1 MKTILEYKS
10 ISANEMSIK
19 DIDET
24 KGRIVGY
31 FSVFDNKDSD
41 NDVITKGAYKKTL
54 SENYRRVKHLYQHD
68 PFKPLSGTKQGQLI
82 VTEDS
87 KGLHFDSTVS
97 QTSWG
102 RDTIRLYVDG
112 VVDEQSVGFQTV
124 KSVEKSGYREI
135 TEIKLWEGSTVT
147 WAANELAQTTAVKS
161 IEDVDV
167 LTKKM
172 DTVMK
177 SIRNGK
183 YENEDIFDSLEY
195 YFKQLQQ
202 LFINLSSKSKD
213 DTTEPMNEVT
223 LPDTRVKKYL
233 GIEAFNFLKLS
244 AENEKFIYQPA
255 S

>member
-1 MKTILEYKS
+1 MKNILEYKS
-10 ISANEMSIK
+10 IAADEVSIK
-19 DIDET
+19 DIDQV

-31 FSVFDNKDSD
+31 FSIFDNVDSD

-68 PFKPLSGTKQGQLI
+68 PFKPLSGTKQGQLV
-82 VTEDS
+82 VTEDT

-124 KSVEKSGYREI
+124 KSVDKKEYREI

-147 WAANELAQTTAVKS
+147 WAANELAQSTGVKS
-161 IEDVDV
+161 LEEPETLI
-167 LTKKM
+167 KKM

-183 YENEDIFDSLEY
+183 YENEDIFDQLEF
-195 YFKQLQQ
+195 YFKQLEQT
-202 LFINLSSKSKD
+202 FINLLSKSKEA
-213 DTTEPMNEVT
+213 TTEPIEKVT
-223 LPDTRVKKYL
+223 LPDTRIKRNWTNVRNIL
-233 GIEAFNFLKLS
+233 NPS
-244 AENEKFIYQPA
+244 ADETFIYKPA

>member
-10 ISANEMSIK
+10 ISVDDNSVK
-19 DIDET
+19 DIDEK

-82 VTEDS
+82 VTEDN

-102 RDTIRLYVDG
+102 RDTVRLYVDG

-167 LTKKM
+167 LSKKM
-172 DTVMK
+172 DAVMK

-202 LFINLSSKSKD
+202 LFINLTSKSKEA
-213 DTTEPMNEVT
+213 TTEPIEKVT
-223 LPDTRVKKYL
+223 LPDTRIKRNWANVHNILNPIKAD
-233 GIEAFNFLKLS
+233 ET
-244 AENEKFIYQPA
+244 FIYQPA

>member
-1 MKTILEYKS
+1 MKDTLEYKS
-10 ISANEMSIK
+10 ISADEMSIK

-68 PFKPLSGTKQGQLI
+68 PFKPLSGTKQGQLV
-82 VTEDS
+82 VTEDN

-124 KSVEKSGYREI
+124 KAIDRSGYREI

-161 IEDVDV
+161 
-167 LTKKM
+167 LTDPQLIITKM
-172 DTVMK
+172 DAVMK
-177 SIRNGK
+177 SLRNGK
-183 YENEDIFDSLEY
+183 YENEDIFDSLEI

-202 LFINLSSKSKD
+202 LFINLANKSKEE
-213 DTTEPMNEVT
+213 TTEPIKEVT
-223 LPDTRVKKYL
+223 LPDTRIKKDWR
-233 GIEAFNFLKLS
+233 KLLNILTPS
-244 AENEKFIYQPA
+244 AENETHIYQPA
-255 S
+255 P